1 MHILMSMKNIVKRL
15 VRMYKLNKYDDFTIA
30 ELFRKQGARVGVS
43 NKLALRSLGTEPYLI
58 TIGDHCSISP
68 GVTLLTHD
76 GSSWVFTQEMPAI
89 QKFGKIE
96 IKDNCYIGIN
106 SIILPNV
113 TIGPNAVVGAGSVVT
128 RDVPPN
134 TVVAGVPAR
143 PIRNIDSY
151 REKLLEIW
159 EEQKP
164 AGYMAGLENDHSY
177 APAYIHENKLKP
189 ENRTKLKKHLVDL
202 FLRPDVLKAS
212 AGSGKGGVAHFKKRQ
227 GQRPPSF

>member
-1 MHILMSMKNIVKRL
+1 MKNILKRL
-15 VRMYKLNKYDDFTIA
+15 VRIYELNKYDDFTIA
-30 ELFRKQGARVGVS
+30 ELFRKQGARIGVN
-43 NKLALRSLGTEPYLI
+43 NKIALRSIGTEPYLI

-76 GSSWVFTQEMPAI
+76 GSSWVFTQEMPAM

-96 IKDNCYIGIN
+96 IKDNCYIGVN

-113 TIGPNAVVGAGSVVT
+113 TIGPNAVVGAGAVVT

-143 PIRNIDSY
+143 HIRNIDSY
-151 REKLLEIW
+151 REKLLKIW

-164 AGYMAGLENDHSY
+164 AGYMAGLENDHAY

-189 ENRTKLKKHLVDL
+189 ENKTKLKKHLMDL
-202 FLRPDVLKAS
+202 FLGPNGLKAS
-212 AGSGKGGVAHFKKRQ
+212 AGSRREGYARFKKRQ
-227 GQRPPSF
+227 GQRSPSS